1 MGAVIGVQGERLCG
15 ASGSP
20 APGSA
25 SFRSHSLLLR
35 PWIFQGV
42 TLDGGQKASDK
53 VHEIPARSFTSG
65 AFSYKGMAVRL
76 SPKTW
81 PLQLGTPEGQEEGD
95 EP

>member
-1 MGAVIGVQGERLCG
+1 MGSVIGVR
-15 ASGSP
+15 ASDP
-20 APGSA
+20 AGPAGLQPQDQPV
-25 SFRSHSLLLR
+25 FHSLLLR

-42 TLDGGQKASDK
+42 ALDGGQKAPGK

-76 SPKTW
+76 SPKAW